1 MTPSRKPLAGPASR
15 AALGRFMTSCCC
27 RELVR
32 PQHAS
37 SMRLVSASFY
47 ATGLDYHQRKPSSQ
61 RMSERNPHNNC
72 ATAAMHPPPLLSS
85 LMAIAIL
92 TFSCAASPGLVSTSL
107 NSTNAQEFYCL
118 KQKDWTKPHWPAT
131 AYDNLYSI
139 SVRLREGYWRPN
151 QGQEFEFLP
160 NGEVPVTGLPLVRTP
175 FKIKLGTHSTTSIY
189 AISHFRSLP
198 RMSRGR
204 IRGPT
209 EFILEQLMHLVADQS
224 FSPA

>member
-61 RMSERNPHNNC
+61 RISERNPHNNC
-72 ATAAMHPPPLLSS
+72 ATAAMHPPPLPSS

-92 TFSCAASPGLVSTSL
+92 TSPAPPLPVLFLPPSTVQTRK
-107 NSTNAQEFYCL
+107 NSTASSKRIGRNHTGQPL
-118 KQKDWTKPHWPAT
+118 PTTIST
-131 AYDNLYSI
+131 ASA
-139 SVRLREGYWRPN
+139 SASAR
-151 QGQEFEFLP
+151 
-160 NGEVPVTGLPLVRTP
+160 
-175 FKIKLGTHSTTSIY
+175 
-189 AISHFRSLP
+189 AI
-198 RMSRGR
+198 G
-204 IRGPT
+204 
-209 EFILEQLMHLVADQS
+209 V
-224 FSPA
+224 